1 MVYFDRDLA
10 NCAVIARQGI
20 NPSSWMRFGAVSVAV
35 GCFEASVDAFI
46 RDADRGFRRAAQRES
61 H

>member
-1 MVYFDRDLA
+1 
-10 NCAVIARQGI
+10 
-20 NPSSWMRFGAVSVAV
+20 MRFGAVGVAV
-35 GCFEASVDAFI
+35 GCLEASVDAFI